1 MKNKV
6 FRKAFNAGK
15 VSKGFKWR
23 NDVEKHA
30 YACEELKN
38 FYVDILGGIKR
49 RQGTKLLNVFDDF
62 YDYVRL
68 VPFEYRRDYG
78 RILAF
83 KKAKFTDYERF
94 STSFFQLP
102 WSWSICFDID
112 DELKPPEDE
121 PVKVLEVGVLK
132 VYLKHDRSI
141 IIYGVDGYDE
151 LTIGGTRNKVVFTF
165 EREQSS
171 NPDDEFSAPSNG
183 VFKVYR
189 STPYLAD
196 AECNNVPCKF
206 MAGNIKLTKITKEK
220 GVWGD
225 VRIFNI
231 AIDTAYSFF
240 SVADYFNGE
249 ADVLQKDFDI
259 GISGRAFNNGTDFSG
274 IFDVELGENGATA
287 KYEDYFQYDVEDY
300 EGKPFPNGDER
311 FDIID
316 KGISFDNICLPRG
329 ANIKFNINTTIEE
342 HTHETTIGDVRLFK
356 SPSAPD
362 DSIEDLHWIRHYV
375 YSSTNPDLVIP
386 PTKATEELGV
396 SPEYDFRSNDIE
408 RWDNNAVEGFAMS
421 FSVYNNVTAGEVKA
435 YFGLKAN
442 AYASIENIFNG
453 LAIKWGNTDGLKMDV
468 FDVNG
473 ELLGDS
479 IETTLSA
486 DSINKFQYKQAGG
499 YMYFAHSSFKPQRL
513 NVGDETFAFE
523 DAAYFEPTLTDKVA
537 NLTFNV
543 SGEGNNADISLKGDL
558 ATITANTDMFSLNSL
573 GQQFKIEYSDKFEKT
588 YVWRVR
594 QGLDAILNGNK
605 FETKPFTAQGE
616 IEVAPQ
622 GGAWGGTLKLMEST
636 DNGKTWN
643 EIGRTTSINGS
654 DNTSFI
660 REVYDTSSIF
670 KLSINDLS
678 EPVNDDVKKW
688 SPNDLGLKFNLK
700 TNATA
705 SVWVEVVGYV
715 GKRTVKVQ
723 LLNPCAKSFTS
734 TAVYNSCWSKDFEF
748 PRAVDIHEERLM
760 FAGNKNQPSTV
771 WLSETNNW
779 HNFRSI
785 SKLDTDPLAYTLATD
800 DGEPIAWLV
809 SKSDI
814 MIGTGNS
821 EWSLG
826 SRDAGQALTADIV
839 SAKNQSADGVEYIQ
853 PAQCENMVVYARRGG
868 IELSSIAYDFAND
881 SYASTS
887 LSTMNPELL
896 GNGII
901 QVFNQLAP
909 KNRIW
914 AIDKKGGCFVFDF
927 DKANNVAAWSEMT
940 FGDGVVS
947 GCVCSTGSFKS
958 VFLAVNRNGRL
969 CLERLDANEEN
980 EKFKKFKQFVDCVP
994 INEDVSV
1001 PTEVQTS
1008 VKYESVVKTMPAT
1021 IDGST
1026 RLLGIRLFMLNSFGG
1041 KFRLSGYNINGDIQ
1055 EDNWQIIAPKERE
1068 FEQGLKQGRE
1078 YRFSGKSEGG
1088 YYEEVA
1094 VEVATDENA
1103 PFELTAIG
1111 VLTS

>member
-1 MKNKV
+1 MANDTKIVK
-6 FRKAFNAGK
+6 RAFNAGK
-15 VSKGFKWR
+15 VSKSFKWR
-23 NDVEKHA
+23 NDIEKHS

-49 RQGTKLLNVFDDF
+49 RQGTKLLNVFERDT
-62 YDYVRL
+62 DYVRI
-68 VPFEYRRDYG
+68 VPFEYRRDFG

-83 KKAKFTDYERF
+83 KKSKETGYESY

-102 WSWSICFDID
+102 WSWSICFDVPAD
-112 DELKPPEDE
+112 MYPEKE
-121 PVKVLEVGVLK
+121 PVLYLEVGILQ
-132 VYLKHDRSI
+132 VYLNPDK
-141 IIYGVDGYDE
+141 
-151 LTIGGTRNKVVFTF
+151 TISVKGIPEKSFDLSGDSERVVFTF
-165 EREQSS
+165 ERERSS
-171 NPDDEFSAPSNG
+171 YPDDESLAPANG
-183 VFKVYR
+183 TFKAYK
-189 STPYLAD
+189 SSPYVAD
-196 AECNNVPCKF
+196 FEADSVPVNF
-206 MAGNIKLTKITKEK
+206 NDGNIQLTKKTKTK
-220 GVWGD
+220 GDLGD
-225 VRIFNI
+225 VRIFSI

-240 SVADYFNGE
+240 TVSDYFSGN
-249 ADVLQKDFDI
+249 ADVKQKDFDI
-259 GISGRAFNNGTDFSG
+259 EITEVAFNNYGGSITSGQPLYGELELSDYVLNYKGSFSYTVDDAG
-274 IFDVELGENGATA
+274 YA
-287 KYEDYFQYDVEDY
+287 
-300 EGKPFPNGDER
+300 NGDTG
-311 FDIID
+311 FDFID
-316 KGISFDNICLPRG
+316 KGVALGDIRLPRG
-329 ANIKFNINTTIEE
+329 ANITFNIDVTLRSSTYDAS
-342 HTHETTIGDVRLFK
+342 IGEIKLFK
-356 SPSAPD
+356 APTAPD
-362 DSIEDLHWIRHYV
+362 KSIEDSRYVHRSV
-375 YSSTNPDLVIP
+375 YSNNNPDLNIP
-386 PTKATEELGV
+386 TTGAVDEIGV
-396 SPEYDFRSNDIE
+396 LPDYVFRDFGIQ
-408 RWDNNAVEGFAMS
+408 RWDNNVVEGFTIS
-421 FSVYNNVTAGEVKA
+421 FSVYNNGTTGDIDTQIALSAKA
-435 YFGLKAN
+435 SV
-442 AYASIENIFNG
+442 SIENIFGNLSISWANTNG
-453 LAIKWGNTDGLKMDV
+453 LTMDV
-468 FDVNG
+468 FDVDGKNIERG
-473 ELLGDS
+473 LYTPLTNES
-479 IETTLSA
+479 IET
-486 DSINKFQYKQAGG
+486 FQYKQAGG
-499 YMYFAHSSFKPQRL
+499 YMYFAHSSFRPQKL
-513 NVGDETFAFE
+513 NIGDETFAFE
-523 DAAYFEPTLTDKVA
+523 DAAFFEPTLTDKIA

-543 SGEGNNADISLKGDL
+543 SGAGNNADISLKGDL
-558 ATITANTDMFSLNSL
+558 ATITANTNVFSLNSL
-573 GQQFKIEYSDKFEKT
+573 GQQFKIEYTDKFEKT
-588 YVWRVR
+588 YVWRAR
-594 QGLDAILNGNK
+594 QGLGAVLYGNK

-643 EIGRTTSINGS
+643 EIGRSTSINGS
-654 DNTSFI
+654 DNSSFI
-660 REVYDTSSIF
+660 REIYDTSSIF
-670 KLSINDLS
+670 KLSIDDLS
-678 EPVNDDVKKW
+678 EPANDDVKKW

-715 GKRTVKVQ
+715 NERTVKVQ

-734 TAVYNSCWSKDFEF
+734 TAVYNSCWSKDFGF

-760 FAGNKNQPSTV
+760 FAGNENQPSTV

-853 PAQCENMVVYARRGG
+853 PAQCENMVVYVRRGG

-914 AIDKKGGCFVFDF
+914 AIDQKGGCFVFDF

-947 GCVCSTGSFKS
+947 ACVCSTGSFKS
-958 VFLAVNRNGRL
+958 VFLAVKRNGFL
-969 CLERLDANEEN
+969 CFERLDANEVN
-980 EKFKKFKQFVDCVP
+980 EQLKQFVDCVP
-994 INEDVSV
+994 INEGVFV

-1008 VKYESVVKTMPAT
+1008 VKYESVVKTTPVFLE
-1021 IDGST
+1021 GSVKVFDVK
-1026 RLLGIRLFMLNSFGG
+1026 LYLINSLGG
-1041 KFRLSGYNINGDIQ
+1041 KFRIVGFNLNGDETADEWRNILPRESEFLQ
-1055 EDNWQIIAPKERE
+1055 EAKPRN
-1068 FEQGLKQGRE
+1068 
-1078 YRFSGKSEGG
+1078 YRYVGACDVGYLEEGSI
-1088 YYEEVA
+1088 EIS
-1094 VEVATDENA
+1094 TDETA

-1111 VLTS
+1111 IKAKG